1 MPPSLGQSVLYV
13 PLVSEPAQSF
23 VAAAAGR
30 PVGEAIVS
38 PVPYPQGF
46 RAATVVGFAGQ
57 PAERRVA
64 LLVYKQPGDPFRG
77 NEDTFVQRLGDV
89 PFSERGVP
97 GTWTHIHGATAP
109 AKTK

>member
-1 MPPSLGQSVLYV
+1 MPPSLGQSVLYI

-23 VAAAAGR
+23 VAAASQ

-46 RAATVVGFAGQ
+46 RAATVVGFTGQ

-77 NEDTFVQRLGDV
+77 DADAFTQRLADV
-89 PFSERGVP
+89 PYSERGVP
-97 GTWTHIHGATAP
+97 GTWTHVHGATA
-109 AKTK
+109 AKSK